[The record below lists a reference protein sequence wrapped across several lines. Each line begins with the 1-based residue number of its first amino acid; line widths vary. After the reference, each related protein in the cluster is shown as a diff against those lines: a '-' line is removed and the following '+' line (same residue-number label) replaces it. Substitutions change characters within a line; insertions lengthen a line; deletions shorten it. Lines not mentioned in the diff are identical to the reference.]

1 MDKRNCYLL
10 SSFPCWMV
18 VLFLVVVWLFVESV
32 VLGGKSWLIVP
43 VVVVI
48 VVLIV
53 LIRLVIASLFA

>member
-1 MDKRNCYLL
+1 
-10 SSFPCWMV
+10 MV

-43 VVVVI
+43 VVVVVI

-53 LIRLVIASLFA
+53 LIRLAIASLFA